1 MKFPD
6 FTSPSWQSHRS
17 GYRRS
22 PVRTLPLPPDAFAC
36 RCAGMLM
43 SNNRGDTKSG
53 ENPPLKRSVS
63 NTAAFLIRTDGGGGH
78 TAKLITANLFY
89 FSIQAQRSSFSIDH
103 RDNLPFKHSMASNLK
118 VAVILIFESIFTT
131 GVYRRWRKI
140 RILLAYLIIVTL
152 ESWTSFLLQI
162 CTHPLVRH
170 KLGSL
175 RDKGTAP
182 KEFRELTKE
191 ISTLLAYEAM
201 SEIGMK
207 PR

>member
-1 MKFPD
+1 
-6 FTSPSWQSHRS
+6 
-17 GYRRS
+17 
-22 PVRTLPLPPDAFAC
+22 
-36 RCAGMLM
+36 M

-131 GVYRRWRKI
+131 GVYRR
-140 RILLAYLIIVTL
+140 
-152 ESWTSFLLQI
+152 
-162 CTHPLVRH
+162 
-170 KLGSL
+170 
-175 RDKGTAP
+175 
-182 KEFRELTKE
+182 
-191 ISTLLAYEAM
+191 
-201 SEIGMK
+201 
-207 PR
+207 